1 MEKNIKNI
9 ISDSLKINGGD
20 YKEIRIEE
28 NNSTRITYRGDSREN
43 ISINSGIGGCARVY
57 SNGGWG
63 FSSFNDIYQSKNKMA
78 EAISLSKLNSSES
91 IDFEKNSVG
100 KVSLP
105 ARSIKNPKNISLN
118 EKINILEHY
127 KDLIVN
133 KKNINGCEISYGD
146 LERKVIFSDTLG
158 NEIEQSFI
166 HVILRISAN
175 STDGNEM
182 LQSGFSIGSLGDFT
196 IVENLDKEVNECV
209 AKAQKLIN
217 AKKIEGKESTVI
229 LDQILAGVF
238 VHEAF
243 GHLSEADNVY
253 ENERLKKILKLGTKF
268 GNNDLN
274 ITDGAKIPNLRG
286 SYEYDDEGTP
296 STKTPLIRDGELVG
310 RLHSKETASK
320 MNEKNTGNARAISY
334 SYPPIVRMTNTIIE
348 NSNNNIKDILKDT
361 KDGLYVK
368 NWYGGMTQHEMFTFS
383 SAETYRIENG
393 EIKETLRPVKLTGN
407 LFNTLKNIDGIADDL
422 MINQGGGCGKG
433 GQMPLPVSNGS
444 PHIRINNCLVSS
456 G

>member
-1 MEKNIKNI
+1 MEKDIKNI
-9 ISDSLKINGGD
+9 ISDSLKINGGE
-20 YKEIRIEE
+20 YREIRIEE

-78 EAISLSKLNSSES
+78 EAISLSKLNSSKS

-100 KVSLP
+100 KVLLP

-182 LQSGFSIGSLGDFT
+182 LQSGFSIGSLGDFN

-217 AKKIEGKESTVI
+217 AKIDQECLFIAKTLSKI
-229 LDQILAGVF
+229 
-238 VHEAF
+238 
-243 GHLSEADNVY
+243 
-253 ENERLKKILKLGTKF
+253 R
-268 GNNDLN
+268 
-274 ITDGAKIPNLRG
+274 
-286 SYEYDDEGTP
+286 
-296 STKTPLIRDGELVG
+296 
-310 RLHSKETASK
+310 
-320 MNEKNTGNARAISY
+320 
-334 SYPPIVRMTNTIIE
+334 
-348 NSNNNIKDILKDT
+348 
-361 KDGLYVK
+361 
-368 NWYGGMTQHEMFTFS
+368 
-383 SAETYRIENG
+383 
-393 EIKETLRPVKLTGN
+393 
-407 LFNTLKNIDGIADDL
+407 
-422 MINQGGGCGKG
+422 
-433 GQMPLPVSNGS
+433 
-444 PHIRINNCLVSS
+444 
-456 G
+456 